1 MNLLTLLGTIVPA
14 LLPAVSDGLRGVI
27 ARVTG
32 GKGAQPQNLQERI
45 ELMKAEN
52 ERLSIVAKLDEPG
65 NVHMWVADLR
75 ALQRPGLATVV
86 LVAYA
91 VAVHQQLPA
100 DTIEQLGQYA
110 QMVTFYLFG
119 QWGYAAAKSS
129 R

>member
-14 LLPAVSDGLRGVI
+14 LLPAVSDGVRGLI
-27 ARVTG
+27 ARATG
-32 GKGAQPQNLQERI
+32 GKGSQPQNMAERL

-52 ERLSIVAKLDEPG
+52 ERLAIVAKLDEPG

-86 LVAYA
+86 LVSYA
-91 VAVHQQLPA
+91 VAVHQQLPPA
-100 DTIEQLGQYA
+100 VLEQLGWYA

-119 QWGYAAAKSS
+119 QWGYTGMKGGK
-129 R
+129 

>member
-1 MNLLTLLGTIVPA
+1 MNLLTLLGTIIPA

-52 ERLSIVAKLDEPG
+52 DRLAIVAKLDEPG

-91 VAVHQQLPA
+91 IGVHSQLPA
-100 DTIEQLGQYA
+100 DTLEQLGQYA

-119 QWGYAAAKSS
+119 QWGYAAVKGGK
-129 R
+129 